1 MAAAQQ
7 LIFLKMK
14 LLITG
19 ICGFVGNAI
28 AQALKEHHA
37 NLEIFGID
45 NFIRPGS
52 ESNRKELKKIG
63 TKLFHGD
70 LRLQSDFEQLPAVD
84 VVIDAAANPSVL
96 AGVDGKTSS
105 RQLIEHNLNGTIN
118 LLEYCKRHQVR
129 FILLSTSRVYSIPP
143 LAALPVKEKEGA
155 FCLEEEA
162 LLPVGISKH
171 GVDESFSTEPPL
183 SLYGS
188 TKRASELLSLEYG
201 ELFDFPVFINRCGV
215 LAGAGQFGRADQ
227 GIFSY
232 WINSYLKKKP
242 LSYIGFDGQGH
253 QVRDCL
259 HPRDVAALVSLQLNG
274 KYPSIK
280 DRVINCS
287 GGRDSAMSLRQLS
300 SWCAAR
306 FGTHEIISSQEKRT
320 FDIPWMVLDS
330 RKAEQLWGWKPTW
343 NTEKILEEIACH
355 AEAHPE
361 WLELSA
367 VF

>member
-1 MAAAQQ
+1 MPQ
-7 LIFLKMK
+7 K

-19 ICGFVGNAI
+19 ICGFVGYAV
-28 AQALKEHHA
+28 AQALKESHA
-37 NLEIFGID
+37 DLELVGID

-52 ESNRKELKKIG
+52 ELNRASLKRLG
-63 TKLFHGD
+63 VQLFHGD
-70 LRLQSDFEQLPAVD
+70 LRSASDLEQLPAVD
-84 VVIDAAANPSVL
+84 GVIDAAANPSVL

-105 RQLIEHNLNGTIN
+105 RQLVEHNLSGTIN
-118 LLEYCKRHQVR
+118 LLEYCKRHQAT

-162 LLPVGISKH
+162 LLPVGVSRH

-188 TKRASELLSLEYG
+188 TKRASELLALEYG
-201 ELFDFPVFINRCGV
+201 ESFDFPVLINRCGV

-232 WINSYLKKKP
+232 WINSYLRRKP
-242 LSYIGFDGQGH
+242 LQYIGFEGSGY

-259 HPRDVAALVSLQLNG
+259 HPRDVAALISRQLLGN
-274 KYPSIK
+274 YPSMK
-280 DRVINCS
+280 DRVVNCS
-287 GGRDSAMSLRQLS
+287 GGRDSAMSLQQLS
-300 SWCAAR
+300 TWCSKR
-306 FGTHEIISSQEKRT
+306 FGAHEIVSSKEIRT

-330 RKAEQLWGWKPTW
+330 KKAAQVWGWKPTMS
-343 NTEKILEEIACH
+343 TEEILEEIACH
-355 AEAHPE
+355 AEVHPE

-367 VF
+367 PF

>member
-1 MAAAQQ
+1 
-7 LIFLKMK
+7 MK

-19 ICGFVGNAI
+19 ICGFVGNAL
-28 AQALKEHHA
+28 AHALKEQHSH
-37 NLEIFGID
+37 LELVGLD

-52 ESNRKELKKIG
+52 EGNRRALKKLG
-63 TKLFHGD
+63 VQLFHGD
-70 LRLQSDFEQLPAVD
+70 LRMASDLESLPRVD

-105 RQLIEHNLNGTIN
+105 RQLIEHNLGGTIN
-118 LLEYCKRHQVR
+118 MLEYCKQHQAR

-143 LAALPVKEKEGA
+143 MAALPVHVVDGA
-155 FCLEEEA
+155 FQPAQETD
-162 LLPVGISKH
+162 LPTGITKH
-171 GVDESFSTEPPL
+171 GVSETFSAEPPL

-188 TKRASELLSLEYG
+188 TKRASELLALEYG
-201 ELFDFPVFINRCGV
+201 ATFDFPVFINRCGV

-232 WINSYLKKKP
+232 WINSYLRKRP
-242 LSYIGFDGQGH
+242 LKYIGFDGQGH

-259 HPRDVAALVSLQLNG
+259 HPRDLASLVAMQLQGTVPLIEN
-274 KYPSIK
+274 
-280 DRVINCS
+280 RTVNCS
-287 GGRDSAMSLRQLS
+287 GGTASAYSLRQLS
-300 SWCAAR
+300 QWCARR
-306 FGTHEIISSQEKRT
+306 FAPHEIAESQEKRA

-330 RKAEQLWGWKPTW
+330 TKAKQIWGWQPKLSP
-343 NTEKILEEIACH
+343 EEILEEIALH

-367 VF
+367 PF

>member
-1 MAAAQQ
+1 
-7 LIFLKMK
+7 MK

-19 ICGFVGNAI
+19 ICGFVGHAV
-28 AQALKEHHA
+28 AQALKESNA
-37 NLEIFGID
+37 DLELVGID

-52 ESNRKELKKIG
+52 ELNRSALKKLG
-63 TKLFHGD
+63 VQLFHGD
-70 LRLQSDFEQLPAVD
+70 LRSTSDLEQLPEVD
-84 VVIDAAANPSVL
+84 GVIDAAANPSVL

-105 RQLIEHNLNGTIN
+105 RQLVEHNLGGTIN
-118 LLEYCKRHQVR
+118 LLEYCKRYQAM

-143 LAALPVKEKEGA
+143 LAGLPVKEEGGA

-162 LLPVGISKH
+162 LLPIGVSRH

-188 TKRASELLSLEYG
+188 TKRASELLALEYG
-201 ELFDFPVFINRCGV
+201 ESFDFPVLINRCGV

-227 GIFSY
+227 GIFAY
-232 WINSYLKKKP
+232 WINSYLRRKP
-242 LSYIGFDGQGH
+242 LKYIGFEGKGY

-259 HPRDVAALVSLQLNG
+259 HPRDVAALISQQLHGN
-274 KYPSIK
+274 YPSMK

-287 GGRDSAMSLRQLS
+287 GGRDSAISLRQLS
-300 SWCAAR
+300 TWCAAR
-306 FGTHEIISSQEKRT
+306 FGAHEIVSSKEIRN

-330 RKAEQLWGWKPTW
+330 RKAEQLWEWRPIWKI
-343 NTEKILEEIACH
+343 EDILEEIATH
-355 AEAHPE
+355 AEVHPK

-367 VF
+367 PF